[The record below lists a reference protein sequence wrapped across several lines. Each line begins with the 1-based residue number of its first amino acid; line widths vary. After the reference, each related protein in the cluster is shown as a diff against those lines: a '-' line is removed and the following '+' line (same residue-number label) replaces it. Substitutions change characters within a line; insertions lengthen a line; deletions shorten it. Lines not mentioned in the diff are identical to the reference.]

1 MASGTFPSAPSDT
14 VPSAHIDL
22 HIDATQDKKM
32 KTSSAT
38 FIMKVIGTDKTL
50 EDYDKLRATL
60 KEMVKKQRPPSH
72 KITRYNKLATKLG
85 QQVQLKDSHISK
97 QIQYIEKDNHNVLP
111 SKTSNKEYS
120 ELLKLRKI
128 AKAALKTLNINF

>member
-1 MASGTFPSAPSDT
+1 
-14 VPSAHIDL
+14 
-22 HIDATQDKKM
+22 M

-38 FIMKVIGTDKTL
+38 LIMKVIGTDKTL

-85 QQVQLKDSHISK
+85 QQVQLKESHISK
-97 QIQYIEKDNHNVLP
+97 QIQYIEKDYFINHNVLP